1 MNKCYSLWYIEEII
15 KKLGRYNNY
24 CEDVKFT
31 PMIQYGGIKQV
42 DERKYYIEK
51 LRGHIREIR
60 ETLRKKTDFKG
71 INYFYNTNLTDME
84 QYFSFPDTEKEEI
97 LNYIKEKGISLASRS
112 GSLHHLISLLHSSDL
127 FTFLDYFTDK
137 QVNIIA
143 GEQVKET
150 VDFLL
155 SFHNIYV
162 TNSDPFMIKLYK
174 NNIETTKILATKNLK
189 NFYNL
194 KDEGTLFLSDTE
206 EQEQF
211 LDFFEEKLLK
221 LREKELAS
229 ILSYCYEI
237 ELYFKDKDKNHLD
250 NAIDL
255 VYKVYSNSTG
265 FQILYNTFLSYR
277 DKLSLQVSY
286 PLKTEEPVHISRK
299 LDLINNVSLFSVLS
313 SEEMEKLAVDI
324 KMKRYEKD
332 TVLFLEGDRAEDL
345 YIIKSGKVNIYT
357 IFDNGLAKDL
367 VTLQNGDILGE
378 IGVIP
383 EIPRTF
389 SAKISS
395 DKAELYIITRRDFLY
410 MLRKYPSLNLNL
422 LKIICNRI
430 EKANNR
436 LLKYF
441 ENYSLYI
448 KDRILNSRKKN
459 KIVASLPLFNVLS
472 QEEIDRVSSKF
483 KFKRYEQ
490 SDVLFNEGEKAD
502 FVYIIKSGDVA
513 LYRKS
518 NDLVTLREGDIFGE
532 VGVISGSCHSLS
544 AKVISNKAE
553 LYIIYEDDFINMV
566 GKYPALGINLAEIL
580 CNRIAET
587 DRRFCKICNKTA

>member
-1 MNKCYSLWYIEEII
+1 MNKCYSLWYIDEII
-15 KKLGRYNNY
+15 KKLGKYNNY
-24 CEDVKFT
+24 CEDLRFT

-42 DERKYYIEK
+42 DERKYYIEE
-51 LRGHIREIR
+51 LRHQIRKIR

-71 INYFYNTNLTDME
+71 ISYFYSTNLKDME
-84 QYFSFPDTEKEEI
+84 QYFSFPDTEKKQI
-97 LNYIKEKGISLASRS
+97 LDYIEEKGISLASRS

-143 GEQVKET
+143 GEQIKET

-155 SFHNIYV
+155 SFHDIYR

-194 KDEGTLFLSDTE
+194 KDEGTLFLSETE
-206 EQEQF
+206 EQKIF

-237 ELYFKDKDKNHLD
+237 GLYFKDKDKNHLD

-255 VYKVYSNSTG
+255 VYKVYSNSIG
-265 FQILYNTFLSYR
+265 FQILHNKFLSYM
-277 DKLSLQVSY
+277 DEISLQISY
-286 PLKTEEPVHISRK
+286 PLKKEEPVHIVRK
-299 LDLINNVSLFSVLS
+299 SDLINNVSLFSVLS
-313 SEEMEKLAVDI
+313 CEDMEKLALEI
-324 KMKRYEKD
+324 KMKRYGKD
-332 TVLFLEGDRAEDL
+332 TILFLEGDRAEDL
-345 YIIKSGKVNIYT
+345 YIIKSGKITIYT

-367 VTLQNGDILGE
+367 VTLENGDILGE
-378 IGVIP
+378 IGLIP

-448 KDRILNSRKKN
+448 KDRMLNNRKKN
-459 KIVASLPLFNVLS
+459 NIVASLPLFNVLS
-472 QEEIDRVSSKF
+472 QEEIDRVSPKI

-502 FVYIIKSGDVA
+502 CVYIIKSGDVA
-513 LYRKS
+513 LYKKS

-532 VGVISGSCHSLS
+532 VGVISGSFHSLS
-544 AKVISNKAE
+544 AKVISNKSE
-553 LYIIYEDDFINMV
+553 LYIIYEDDFLNMV
-566 GKYPALGINLAEIL
+566 GKYPALGINLAKIL

-587 DRRFCKICNKTA
+587 DRRFCKICNKTV